1 MAKFYYGGQAVIEG
15 VMMRGQRH
23 MAVAVRAPDGS
34 ITVHEE
40 ALNGALYRHPLMK
53 LPVLRGL
60 VALWDALGLG
70 MKALMFSAD
79 VALQEGTPLDEVEQS
94 ALGAAAT
101 TALPVAPALDAGHDA
116 KKLVAPADGGVAAD
130 ERLSISGFVFGQR
143 IAIDDAVEQI
153 VSVVLLATI

>member
-1 MAKFYYGGQAVIEG
+1 MQPVCHRPKRPSRSIKIWYNGHASCRKEIHLARFYYGGQAVIEG

-40 ALNGALYRHPLMK
+40 PLNGALYRHPLMK

-70 MKALMFSAD
+70 MRALMYSAE
-79 VALQEGTPLDEVEQS
+79 VSLQEEASPGVVAES

-101 TALPVAPALDAGHDA
+101 TILP
-116 KKLVAPADGGVAAD
+116 
-130 ERLSISGFVFGQR
+130 
-143 IAIDDAVEQI
+143 
-153 VSVVLLATI
+153 